1 MGWPKQYGARSFRI
15 QFQNKLP
22 TRLIEGDE
30 ILSAINFKTA
40 RLHFI
45 GDVFV
50 AVVVAYA
57 PKERREAKLR
67 LRLFLSTSNYSWEV
81 IGGFF

>member
-1 MGWPKQYGARSFRI
+1 MDPISGNGYDAKRKKKVGWPKQYGAKSFRI

-57 PKERREAKLR
+57 P
-67 LRLFLSTSNYSWEV
+67 
-81 IGGFF
+81 

>member
-1 MGWPKQYGARSFRI
+1 MDPISGNGYDAKRKKKGGWPKQYGARYL
-15 QFQNKLP
+15 FQNKLP
-22 TRLIEGDE
+22 TRLIERDE

-50 AVVVAYA
+50 AVAVAYA
-57 PKERREAKLR
+57 P
-67 LRLFLSTSNYSWEV
+67 
-81 IGGFF
+81 